1 MRSGRILLALLL
13 LIGSVGAVF
22 IGTAIYSRFLF
33 LGVFLAILSWVW
45 TRWAARGLQV
55 SRSSRVLRANVGDIV
70 EEKFEVMNN
79 SFVLAPWIEVLNQ
92 STVPFAAGSR
102 LFTFVTRRQQRSYLA
117 RTYLTR
123 RGGFPLGPTLIS
135 TGDPFGFFH
144 ASKEFSPTQTLVVFP
159 MIVQIESFQ
168 FPPGLLPGGQVIRR
182 KSSDITPHASGV
194 REYVHGDAMKR
205 IHWPTSA
212 RRNQLMVKEFEQDPQ
227 AEIWLYLDL
236 QKSVH
241 YEKPHQIEERT
252 AESIIFGKPPKFQL
266 PPSTLEYA
274 ISITASLAHY
284 FLGQRR
290 TVGYVSA
297 GQTFIVHSA
306 ERGERQEAKILET
319 LAFVEGNGKLSI
331 AALVTAQASQLP
343 QGSSVVLVTSTVRP
357 DLLQAVD
364 DLQMRYLR
372 PLVVLLDEETFGG
385 LRGADV
391 LVRSL
396 RERRVPVCVMA
407 CDADLAQA
415 LSLIPSSVNSK
426 DMRPWQSPVLSQ

>member
-1 MRSGRILLALLL
+1 MRG
-13 LIGSVGAVF
+13 
-22 IGTAIYSRFLF
+22 
-33 LGVFLAILSWVW
+33 
-45 TRWAARGLQV
+45 
-55 SRSSRVLRANVGDIV
+55 
-70 EEKFEVMNN
+70 E
-79 SFVLAPWIEVLNQ
+79 
-92 STVPFAAGSR
+92 
-102 LFTFVTRRQQRSYLA
+102 
-117 RTYLTR
+117 
-123 RGGFPLGPTLIS
+123 FPLGPTRIS
-135 TGDPFGFFH
+135 TGDPFGFFS
-144 ASKEFSPTQTLVVFP
+144 ASKKIAPTQTLIVLP
-159 MIVQIESFQ
+159 MIFQIQSFL

-241 YEKPHQIEERT
+241 YEKIYHIEERT
-252 AESIIFGKPPKFQL
+252 AESIFFGKPPKFQL
-266 PPSTLEYA
+266 PPSTLEYS

-297 GQTFIVHSA
+297 GKTFVVHSA
-306 ERGERQEAKILET
+306 ERSERQEAKILET
-319 LAFVEGNGKLSI
+319 LAFVEGNGILSI

-343 QGSSVVLVTSTVRP
+343 QGSSVILVTSTVRP

-364 DLQMRYLR
+364 ELQMRYLS
-372 PLVVLLDEETFGG
+372 PVVVLLDAETFGG
-385 LRGADV
+385 LRGTDT

-396 RERRVPVCVMA
+396 RERRVPVCVIA
-407 CDADLAQA
+407 CDADLVQA
-415 LSLIPSSVNSK
+415 LSLLPSSFDFK
-426 DMRPWQSPVLSQ
+426 DMRPWQIPVLSQ